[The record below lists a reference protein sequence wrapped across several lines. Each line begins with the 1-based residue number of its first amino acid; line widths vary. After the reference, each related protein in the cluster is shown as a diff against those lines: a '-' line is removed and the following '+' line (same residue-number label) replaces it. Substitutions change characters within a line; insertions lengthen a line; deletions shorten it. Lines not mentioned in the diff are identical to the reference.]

1 MRRQTSMAMDMRRP
15 EGKAMSEGDGNRPE
29 NGQGAAGGTGSR
41 EDERRDRKDRIVIG
55 STRFIAIIP
64 SIGLFAASIALMIVT
79 LIATVQV
86 TAEAIEGTVDILDL
100 MVDYI
105 EYADFFLLAIVLYIM
120 AIGLYSLFIDDDIP
134 MPHWLEIHDLEDL
147 KEKLIGV
154 IVVVMGVYFLGRL
167 IHGTDSMD
175 ILCLGVGIAAVVFAL
190 GYFSRYVIIGDGSE
204 STTERNNTLIV
215 AHHDEEAAAKAKEMA
230 RAKMMDADGSGDG
243 SEK

>member
-1 MRRQTSMAMDMRRP
+1 
-15 EGKAMSEGDGNRPE
+15 MSEGDGNNPGSKGDME
-29 NGQGAAGGTGSR
+29 TGAGMESR
-41 EDERRDRKDRIVIG
+41 KEAHKGRRAKIVIG

-79 LIATVQV
+79 LISTVQV

-243 SEK
+243 SKK